1 MFWWLLVWLVR
12 SIYHPFTYLQARLNR
27 GTPSSLNAQ
36 NAFIH
41 LFQYLCNFWLK
52 TGHPVTFLKLQNYF
66 LIARGIFLDDLWNWT
81 FAIKFCLGIIYFLTN
96 FASKLLRKCACK
108 FVYMKKESIN
118 QKMQENKPHL
128 TFRNT
133 VYHKLKQ
140 KMVFLMHPTT
150 LLLTLLLTLAK
161 KKTYHILSCP
171 NVQISLMEKLKNS
184 LRKPFL

>member
-36 NAFIH
+36 TAFIH
-41 LFQYLCNFWLK
+41 LFQYLCNFWQK
-52 TGHPVTFLKLQNYF
+52 IGHPVTFLKLWNYF
-66 LIARGIFLDDLWNWT
+66 LIAIGVFLDDWWNWT
-81 FAIKFCLGIIYFLTN
+81 FAIKLFLGIIYFLTN
-96 FASKLLRKCACK
+96 FASNLLRKCACK
-108 FVYMKKESIN
+108 RFHMKKESIN

-140 KMVFLMHPTT
+140 RMIFFNASYYLTT
-150 LLLTLLLTLAK
+150 NLTTYLGQ
-161 KKTYHILSCP
+161 KKTLITSYR
-171 NVQISLMEKLKNS
+171 VQM
-184 LRKPFL
+184 FWFF